1 MGCLSKG
8 LALVLI
14 LIVAISTV
22 SLLMVEPAGAQTLPK
37 PSVPQSS
44 INFAE
49 HSYVVPEKI
58 SIDPFTG
65 AKSTMQ
71 AYTVINVTLT
81 VTVTNSPLATA
92 YLLEVKGHYTSDWDY
107 LTMDYS
113 MGGIINITA
122 FASSGA
128 QTVITLSGSG
138 GSQVELGF
146 SDHWSITVPSGG
158 KLDFRLEAI
167 NGEVGSR
174 VFGGSIY
181 VGESS
186 DWSPTQTITM
196 PASSVSASPTETQ
209 SADLTSTPAVPELS
223 WLAVVPLL
231 LSVLSFAVIFRHRKN
246 R

>member
-1 MGCLSKG
+1 MIKCD
-8 LALVLI
+8 
-14 LIVAISTV
+14 
-22 SLLMVEPAGAQTLPK
+22 
-37 PSVPQSS
+37 
-44 INFAE
+44 
-49 HSYVVPEKI
+49 SY
-58 SIDPFTG
+58 G
-65 AKSTMQ
+65 
-71 AYTVINVTLT
+71 NCH
-81 VTVTNSPLATA
+81 NSPLATA

-174 VFGGSIY
+174 SIWCIHIC
-181 VGESS
+181 GRIKRLESNS
-186 DWSPTQTITM
+186 NYNH
-196 PASSVSASPTETQ
+196 ACK
-209 SADLTSTPAVPELS
+209 
-223 WLAVVPLL
+223 
-231 LSVLSFAVIFRHRKN
+231 FRLCFTD
-246 R
+246 